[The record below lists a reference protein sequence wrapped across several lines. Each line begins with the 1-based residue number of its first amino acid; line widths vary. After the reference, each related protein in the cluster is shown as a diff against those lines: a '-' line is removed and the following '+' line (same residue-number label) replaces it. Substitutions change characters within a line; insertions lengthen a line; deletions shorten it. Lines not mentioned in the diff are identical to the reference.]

1 MTLVTA
7 LANGTARLEHLPTA
21 WRDAELLLL
30 RITGKDRAFLLTHS
44 DTELTPQ
51 QQALYEQW
59 LDRRA
64 KHEPI
69 QYITGE
75 QEFYGLALNVTPDVL
90 IPRPETEH
98 LVEALL
104 NRVPRD
110 APLRIADVGAG
121 SGAIAIA
128 IAHTLPQAIL
138 TALDCS
144 QPALAVARQNAER
157 HNLADRIR
165 FLESNLLAA
174 VANEKFDAVVSN
186 PPYVPESEIL
196 EPQVRNFEPA
206 TALYAGPSG
215 LNIYQRL
222 IPQAW
227 QSLKPQGWLMIEI
240 GHGQQNA
247 LASLLTEWNGVEFI
261 RDLQGISRVVCA
273 RRPET

>member
-30 RITGKDRAFLLTHS
+30 RITGKDRAFLLTHP

-273 RRPET
+273 RRPEN